1 MISLILV
8 ILVGAVISHIAL
20 SSSDELLRGS
30 DKLTKWLN
38 GKSDSMI

>member
-8 ILVGAVISHIAL
+8 ILVGAVISYIAL

-38 GKSDSMI
+38 GESDSMI

>member
-1 MISLILV
+1 MIGFILIL
-8 ILVGAVISHIAL
+8 LVGAVISYIAL
-20 SSSDELLRGS
+20 SSSDELLQGS